1 MKKPRHKAR
10 IKAYLLENGF
20 ITPLIAEKIFHC
32 HRLAAVIYRL
42 RKEGMNIITTTH
54 NKKNVWG
61 EDVSYAEY
69 VYTTL
74 PIDNSNLR
82 IK

>member
-10 IKAYLLENGF
+10 IKKYIEQNGS
-20 ITPLIAEKIFHC
+20 ITPIIAERLFHC
-32 HRLAAVIYRL
+32 HRLASVIHRL
-42 RKEGMNIITTTH
+42 RKEGMTIITKTH
-54 NKKNVWG
+54 HEINFWG
-61 EDVSYAEY
+61 EDVSFAEY

-74 PIDNSNLR
+74 PHDNSNLH

>member
-1 MKKPRHKAR
+1 MKKPRHKER
-10 IKAYLLENGF
+10 IKHYLVNNGS
-20 ITPLIAEKIFHC
+20 ITPIIAERLYHC

-54 NKKNVWG
+54 NEKNVWG

-74 PIDNSNLR
+74 PIDNSNLH